1 MQDVDAKRS
10 AFRSGLRSHETHAV
24 LTDNRTDS
32 LRRGDDSHVGRLRS
46 NKAHQRRRGSPWI
59 IRTRGAAR
67 PAFSLR
73 PAYYLACN
81 MMWSSSTTRHVGW
94 LRWVLT
100 LWPDGLDA
108 WNPFLPNPLAS
119 PPHGSPPRFMVI
131 CSFSGAPLRRRPL
144 DRFSGHHSM
153 WPAATRLVAARA
165 FCRIDCA
172 LRRRDQPATLRSPN
186 PIPPLDRMVTGR
198 LSSVDV
204 ENFPGHETRRVQVHD
219 RVHDIRLFSH
229 SAHRM

>member
-10 AFRSGLRSHETHAV
+10 GFQERPAITRNSRGIDRQSHRFPAAWRRQSCWTTSIEQGTSTTPRFALDHK
-24 LTDNRTDS
+24 DP
-32 LRRGDDSHVGRLRS
+32 RRGEAG
-46 NKAHQRRRGSPWI
+46 
-59 IRTRGAAR
+59 T
-67 PAFSLR
+67 SLR

-108 WNPFLPNPLAS
+108 WNPFLRARSLHRPTVRR
-119 PPHGSPPRFMVI
+119 HGSWSAVVSP
-131 CSFSGAPLRRRPL
+131 APLRRRPL
-144 DRFSGHHSM
+144 DRFSGHHSV

-172 LRRRDQPATLRSPN
+172 LPRRDQLATLRSPN
-186 PIPPLDRMVTGR
+186 PVPC
-198 LSSVDV
+198 
-204 ENFPGHETRRVQVHD
+204 
-219 RVHDIRLFSH
+219 
-229 SAHRM
+229 

>member
-10 AFRSGLRSHETHAV
+10 AFRSGPRSHETHAV

-32 LRRGDDSHVGRLRS
+32 LRRSDNSHVGRLRS
-46 NKAHQRRRGSPWI
+46 NKAHQRRRGSPWV

-67 PAFSLR
+67 PASSLR

-108 WNPFLPNPLAS
+108 WNPFLRTRSLHRPTVRR
-119 PPHGSPPRFMVI
+119 HGSWSSVVSP
-131 CSFSGAPLRRRPL
+131 APLRRRPL
-144 DRFSGHHSM
+144 DRFSGHHAV
-153 WPAATRLVAARA
+153 WLAATRLVVARA

-172 LRRRDQPATLRSPN
+172 LRRRDQLATLRSAN
-186 PIPPLDRMVTGR
+186 PVPC
-198 LSSVDV
+198 
-204 ENFPGHETRRVQVHD
+204 
-219 RVHDIRLFSH
+219 
-229 SAHRM
+229 